1 VRLYGREHP
10 FGFHRSLFVDMT
22 ANGPGYALG
31 MEPAGCR
38 APTEENTRFPAAKAR
53 DNVQCVWV
61 KIPVRANLTELL
73 DLALLGARVLT
84 LTAEIR
90 DLQLRFSA
98 LEGRFAAMESRFS
111 AMEIRLGAI
120 ERRLGVQEERMSAML
135 AVIVRIAERLDRTT
149 EPSSG

>member
-1 VRLYGREHP
+1 
-10 FGFHRSLFVDMT
+10 M
-22 ANGPGYALG
+22 APGYALG

-38 APTEENTRFPAAKAR
+38 APTEENIRFSAAKAR
-53 DNVQCVWV
+53 DDVHCVLV

-84 LTAEIR
+84 LTAEVR

-98 LEGRFAAMESRFS
+98 SEGRFAAMESRFS

-120 ERRLGVQEERMSAML
+120 ERRLDARKNGCPRCL
-135 AVIVRIAERLDRTT
+135 R
-149 EPSSG
+149 

>member
-1 VRLYGREHP
+1 
-10 FGFHRSLFVDMT
+10 M
-22 ANGPGYALG
+22 APGYALG
-31 MEPAGCR
+31 MGPAGCR
-38 APTEENTRFPAAKAR
+38 APTEENIRFSAAKAR
-53 DNVQCVWV
+53 DNAQCVWV

-84 LTAEIR
+84 LTAEVR

-120 ERRLGVQEERMSAML
+120 ERRLDVQEERMSAML

-149 EPSSG
+149 EPPSG

>member
-1 VRLYGREHP
+1 
-10 FGFHRSLFVDMT
+10 MT

-61 KIPVRANLTELL
+61 KIPVRLTELL

-120 ERRLGVQEERMSAML
+120 ERRLDVQEERMSAML

-149 EPSSG
+149 EPPSG

>member
-1 VRLYGREHP
+1 LSGCREHP
-10 FGFHRSLFVDMT
+10 FGFHRALFVDMT
-22 ANGPGYALG
+22 ANAPGYALG

-38 APTEENTRFPAAKAR
+38 APTEENIRFSAAKAR

-84 LTAEIR
+84 LAADVR
-90 DLQLRFSA
+90 DLQL
-98 LEGRFAAMESRFS
+98 RFS

-120 ERRLGVQEERMSAML
+120 ERRLDVQEERMSAML

-149 EPSSG
+149 EPPSG